1 MSTDIVLFNSKQK
14 IESVA
19 ELDENQLEPTDF
31 NGILENSFDRI
42 KKDDNHREI
51 IGTDF
56 TIDFYIHSKPV
67 SNTML
72 NLYGENGL
80 YALIELAKKHN
91 WQIYDSGIGEM
102 IDLENPEKNGFA
114 NHRKYVEQILKQ
126 K

>member
-1 MSTDIVLFNSKQK
+1 MSWDIILFNSKQK

-31 NGILENSFDRI
+31 TGILEKSFDRI

-56 TIDFYIHSKPV
+56 AIDFFADNEHS
-67 SNTML
+67 SNFML
-72 NLYGENGL
+72 SLYGENGI

-91 WQIYDSGIGEM
+91 WQIYDSGIDGM
-102 IDLENPEKNGFA
+102 VDLENPEKNGFE
-114 NHRKYVEQILKQ
+114 NHRKYVEQILKN